1 MTGNI
6 RQIRTTTGPGK
17 PDKLRKA
24 LDEEPARRH
33 AVWFWL
39 LVAGSVVLAFAA
51 VYMRH
56 DMLAALKPKPGAPV
70 ALSSTQVQVVDS
82 DTIRLNGQQ
91 GDIRLVGLHTPQA
104 ARARCDAERE
114 RGYLAMRRLRAL
126 LESTDLALQ
135 PVACACAPNTEGT
148 DACNAGGRCGIL
160 RANGW
165 DVSERLIA
173 EGLATRASCTGT
185 SCSTPSNTWCDAR

>member
-6 RQIRTTTGPGK
+6 RQIRTTTGPGH
-17 PDKLRKA
+17 PDKLRMA
-24 LDEEPARRH
+24 LDEEPKRRH

-39 LVAGSVVLAFAA
+39 LVAASVLLAFTA

-56 DMLAALKPKPGAPV
+56 DMMAALKPKPGAPV
-70 ALSSTQVQVVDS
+70 SLSSSQVQVVDS

-126 LESTDLALQ
+126 VESTDLALQ
-135 PVACACAPNTEGT
+135 PVPCACAPNTEGT
-148 DACNAGGRCGIL
+148 EACNANNRCGIL

-173 EGLATRASCTGT
+173 EGLGTRASCTGAT
-185 SCSTPSNTWCDAR
+185 CSTPSNTWCDAR